1 MRIKRLAVCILL
13 LLCDRVYA
21 TEHWTAEV
29 SRVTVLENQS
39 ALIIVSNPRSGPSST
54 FPCTQ
59 GVVHLGVKNT
69 PVSKKYLSQAMLVYT
84 AHKTIRFGIRGAGD
98 LCELEY
104 ITAE

>member
-1 MRIKRLAVCILL
+1 MRIKKLAVCVLL
-13 LLCDRVYA
+13 LLCNYVYA

-59 GVVHLGVKNT
+59 GVVHLGGKNT
-69 PVSKKYLSQAMLVYT
+69 PVSKEYLSQAMLVYT
-84 AHKTIRFGIRGAGD
+84 AHKTIRFGIRGADD
-98 LCELEY
+98 LCQLENSP
-104 ITAE
+104 AE

>member
-1 MRIKRLAVCILL
+1 MRIKRLAVCVLL

-39 ALIIVSNPRSGPSST
+39 ALIIVSNPRNGPSST
-54 FPCTQ
+54 FNCTQ

-69 PVSKKYLSQAMLVYT
+69 PVTKEYLSQAMLVYA
-84 AHKTIRFGIRGAGD
+84 AHKTIRFGVRGTD
-98 LCELEY
+98 DSCELEY
-104 ITAE
+104 MTAE